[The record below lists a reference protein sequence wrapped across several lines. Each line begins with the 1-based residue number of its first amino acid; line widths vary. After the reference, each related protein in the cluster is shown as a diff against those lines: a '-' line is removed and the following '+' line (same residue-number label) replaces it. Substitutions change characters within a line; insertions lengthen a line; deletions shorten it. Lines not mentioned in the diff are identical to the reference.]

1 MDCTF
6 SLRCCVQHEL
16 AAILLEDVPSMP
28 LVLIGCCKVSY
39 THFGGFYDF
48 IQAVSQRQQ
57 FLMSPNIVHV
67 DIYRSVQWYRWIC
80 SGSTKHFAA
89 AAVL

>member
-6 SLRCCVQHEL
+6 ILRCCLQHEL
-16 AAILLEDVPSMP
+16 AAILLEVVPSMP

-48 IQAVSQRQQ
+48 TQAVSQRQQ
-57 FLMSPNIVHV
+57 FLMSPHTVNV

-80 SGSTKHFAA
+80 SGPT
-89 AAVL
+89 